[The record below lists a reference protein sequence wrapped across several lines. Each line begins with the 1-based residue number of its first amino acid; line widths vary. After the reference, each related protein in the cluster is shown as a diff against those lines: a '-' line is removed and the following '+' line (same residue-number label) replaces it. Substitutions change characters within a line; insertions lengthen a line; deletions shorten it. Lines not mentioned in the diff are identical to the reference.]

1 MTAYE
6 RQKYD
11 FETIVNFHKEVAQES
26 MLNNMSAFVSAKFL
40 IDMRSKKKVINK
52 LFSSIIFSSI
62 IFSVHMI
69 HFGFYFQGKIF
80 R

>member
-1 MTAYE
+1 MTEYE

-40 IDMRSKKKVINK
+40 IDMRSKKKVFNK
-52 LFSSIIFSSI
+52 LFSSI